1 MHSFGLF
8 LFTIF
13 NLAIGII
20 FLLWPTNVIHY
31 IFGRPSRKISKSI
44 TDAKYVPINIEFLRL
59 ADEDPEMLND
69 KYPASILVIRII
81 GIISLLIFIVLL
93 C

>member
-1 MHSFGLF
+1 MHGLGLY

-20 FLLWPTNVIHY
+20 FLVWPSMVIHY
-31 IFGRPSRKISKSI
+31 IFGRPSRKIHKSI
-44 TDAKYVPINIEFLRL
+44 ADAKFIPININFLRL